1 MENRHV
7 DILLIEDSTSD
18 AILVEQM
25 LKEAMG
31 DRFTLTCLSRLSDGL
46 DRLRSEA
53 FDVVLLDLSLPD
65 SRGLKTFVELYD
77 QVSQIPIVVL
87 TGSGDQ
93 MLAVQAVQEGAQDY
107 LVKGE
112 VTGALLARS
121 LRYAI
126 ERKRSAEALRR
137 ERDLVARLMDTSP
150 VGITVVDRD
159 GEIIFANARAEDVLG
174 ISVDEITGRLY
185 DAPDWEITDFEG
197 NPLPEEELPFRQVME
212 SREPIYDVRHAVE
225 WPGGERRLLSIHG
238 APILD
243 ETSQGG
249 QVEKIVFVI
258 EDVTEQV
265 EAERER
271 VARLRREIRA
281 LAEIA
286 ALPDTTV
293 AARSFGAMPL
303 RDSVPD
309 LFDQLVEDYGR
320 LLDVA
325 LERRVYK
332 VEPDVAEET
341 RVLAERLGGLRAGP
355 RDVVDV
361 HIAALREKSGRSNDL
376 KVAAYTEEGRL
387 VTLELMGHLVSYYR
401 NRCLSF
407 GGFQRSPSSVMRRE

>member
-1 MENRHV
+1 MDDRHV
-7 DILLIEDSTSD
+7 DVLLIEDSTSD

-25 LKEAMG
+25 LEEAMG
-31 DRFTLTCLSRLSDGL
+31 DRFTLTRLSRLSDGL
-46 DRLRSEA
+46 DRLRSGA

-65 SRGLKTFVELYD
+65 SRGLETFVELYD
-77 QVSQIPIVVL
+77 QVSQVPIVVL

-107 LVKGE
+107 LIKGE
-112 VTGALLARS
+112 VNSALLARS

-137 ERDLVARLMDTSP
+137 ER
-150 VGITVVDRD
+150 
-159 GEIIFANARAEDVLG
+159 
-174 ISVDEITGRLY
+174 
-185 DAPDWEITDFEG
+185 
-197 NPLPEEELPFRQVME
+197 
-212 SREPIYDVRHAVE
+212 
-225 WPGGERRLLSIHG
+225 
-238 APILD
+238 
-243 ETSQGG
+243 
-249 QVEKIVFVI
+249 
-258 EDVTEQV
+258 
-265 EAERER
+265 

-281 LAEIA
+281 LAEIV

-303 RDSVPD
+303 KDSVPD

-332 VEPDVAEET
+332 VEPDVAEDA
-341 RVLAERLGGLRAGP
+341 RALAEELGALRAGP

-361 HIAALREKSGRSNDL
+361 HITALRERSGRSNGP
-376 KVAAYTEEGRL
+376 KAAVYTEEGRL

-407 GGFQRSPSSVMRRE
+407 GGFQRSPSSLMRRES